1 MTTLIDQ
8 QFVFRTEFKHK
19 YGEYGEKYVS
29 IEGLEKYFGIDND
42 FFHSIRPDVV
52 IDWELRTYSRSWGLE
67 CMTPEVTRVTGV
79 IDWSIDSEYLTEFE
93 KEKLIA
99 MGGVLYRDD
108 TIGGILTIDSVEQH
122 WQVGNDL
129 VFDKTGGIGVN
140 EVEIDFGERSIL
152 IQ

>member
-1 MTTLIDQ
+1 MNTLIDK
-8 QFVFRTEFKHK
+8 QFSFRTEFKHK
-19 YGEYGEKYVS
+19 YGEYAGKFIRV
-29 IEGLEKYFGIDND
+29 EGLHEYFGINEDN
-42 FFHSIRPDVV
+42 FDVTQDII

-79 IDWSIDSEYLTEFE
+79 IDWSIDAEYLTELE

-108 TIGGILTIDSVEQH
+108 TIGGILNIDSVEQH

-129 VFDKTGGIGVN
+129 VFDKAGGIQVN